1 MAARMLERLAVH
13 KNHITV
19 TVIEK
24 GDYANHRPTECEHDS
39 VEHCSARAGVAAI
52 NSLPRA
58 FPGETDDTEGCSH
71 THTQARGMIEDVRGR
86 GLVEI
91 VRANMLVSGPA
102 CKDYCYKNFIM
113 CGDHRAQT
121 SDKLVMWKAANK
133 IDYCKEQQRICH
145 SQC

>member
-24 GDYANHRPTECEHDS
+24 GDYANHRPTECEPDR

-52 NSLPRA
+52 DSMPRA
-58 FPGETDDTEGCSH
+58 FPGETDDAECCSH
-71 THTQARGMIEDVRGR
+71 THKQGMIADVPGR

-91 VRANMLVSGPA
+91 VPANMLVSGPA